1 MSEGIVAT
9 LLGLIVVLGV
19 VGPAGAVAGVSAES
33 GPVGTV
39 STDWTDG
46 TETTETTGAT
56 EITSCTTV
64 TESGVY
70 VLADDVTNASP
81 TRPRTGLGACIAIRA
96 DDVTLRGGGHTVAAD
111 ERGGRPGVVGVLVSA
126 RTRAGVATLVRGA
139 TRPGRQERRSN
150 VTVTNLSTTRWGAGV
165 AVLGT
170 TDATLRNVSAVEN
183 LGDGVFV
190 ENSPGVELLG
200 GTVRASN
207 TGLFL
212 RNAPDARVA
221 GLNLT
226 DNLAGVSVRNSDGV
240 TVEGVRVAGSSQYG
254 LGVFAS
260 ANATIADSTAAGN
273 GFADVVLS
281 RSDDAALR
289 NLTIARESG
298 GTGGGDVRPRSR
310 RVGIYLNDSDDAA
323 LTRVSVAD
331 APGTAIYAARDS
343 TAAGER
349 VTLGDATLSFETRD
363 VALDPATDAPPLPT
377 ERQVVGVPLRA
388 VPTDDDAHLALS
400 VGYDDA
406 AVDRASA
413 TEDALSLW
421 RFDAGEGWRRV
432 ESVADAERNVASAE
446 FGDLS
451 RNGTVLALVGEGLAE
466 AGNATGRSNYGSVA
480 DCSAPAS
487 RYSCWTATTS
497 VESSQSA

>member
-1 MSEGIVAT
+1 MPDGIAAA
-9 LLGLIVVLGV
+9 LLGLVVVLGV
-19 VGPAGAVAGVSAES
+19 VGPAGAAAGVSAEP
-33 GPVGTV
+33 GAVGTV
-39 STDWTDG
+39 STDWTDPSG
-46 TETTETTGAT
+46 GPQTTDATRTTGAT
-56 EITSCTTV
+56 EITNCTTV

-70 VLADDVTNASP
+70 VLAEDVRNASP
-81 TRPRTGLGACIAIRA
+81 TRLRTGLGACIAIRA

-111 ERGGRPGVVGVLVSA
+111 ERGGEPGVVGVLVSA
-126 RTRAGVATLVRGA
+126 RTRAGEATLSGA
-139 TRPGRQERRSN
+139 TGGGQERRSN

-190 ENSPGVELLG
+190 ENSPGIELLG

-212 RNAPDARVA
+212 RNAPDARVE

-226 DNLAGVSVRNSDGV
+226 GNLAGVSVRNSDGV
-240 TVEGVRVAGSSQYG
+240 TLEGVGVAGSSQYG

-260 ANATIADSTAAGN
+260 ANATIADSTAADN
-273 GFADVVLS
+273 GFADVILS

-298 GTGGGDVRPRSR
+298 GTDGGETRPRSR
-310 RVGIYLNDSDDAA
+310 SVGIYLNDSADTA

-343 TAAGER
+343 TAVGER
-349 VTLGDATLSFETRD
+349 VTLGNATLSFETRD

-377 ERQVVGVPLRA
+377 DRQVVGVPLRA
-388 VPTDDDAHLALS
+388 VPTDEDSDLALS

-406 AVDRASA
+406 AVDRTSA

-451 RNGTVLALVGEGLAE
+451 RNGTVLALVGEAE
-466 AGNATGRSNYGSVA
+466 SGNATDRS
-480 DCSAPAS
+480 
-487 RYSCWTATTS
+487 
-497 VESSQSA
+497 